1 MTSGRWSFAAVA
13 EAPGQGR
20 RAIREF
26 AASVEPTAGAL
37 TAIAICVSEAITNV
51 VMHAYRD
58 QEQPGDLKMLA
69 EFDGDS
75 LCVRVRDHGNGLTP
89 RPDSP
94 GAGLGLPLIAQL
106 STDWEILTTRHGGTE
121 IVMQFDV
128 HQNDRPGR

>member
-1 MTSGRWSFAAVA
+1 MTSGRWSFAAMP
-13 EAPGQGR
+13 EAPEQGR
-20 RAIREF
+20 RAIRQF
-26 AASVEPTAGAL
+26 ASSAEPTANAL

-58 QEQPGDLKMLA
+58 REQPGDLKMLA
-69 EFDGDS
+69 EFDGDW

-94 GAGLGLPLIAQL
+94 GAGLGLPLIAQM

-121 IVMQFDV
+121 IIMRFDV
-128 HQNDRPGR
+128 HQDDEAGG